1 MKKIILCGTV
11 LLLAACQNI
20 SQKDFQLSD
29 FQSEKLPP
37 LEAVVDVN
45 NLEKSA
51 YY

>member
-29 FQSEKLPP
+29 FQSEK
-37 LEAVVDVN
+37 
-45 NLEKSA
+45 
-51 YY
+51 